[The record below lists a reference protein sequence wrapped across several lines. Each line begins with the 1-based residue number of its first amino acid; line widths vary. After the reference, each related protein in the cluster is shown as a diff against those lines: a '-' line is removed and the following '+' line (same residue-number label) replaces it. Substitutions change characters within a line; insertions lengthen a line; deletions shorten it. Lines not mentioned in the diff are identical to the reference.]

1 MVLSL
6 CIPYY
11 NVVLA
16 VFYCFSVKKGLLTKN
31 FGVLLGS
38 YVLFSYFCK
47 RIANQRPIRKDS
59 FIYRVFDLYYDGFKN
74 MKLGRTL
81 WAIILIKLFIIFAV
95 LKVFFFPNFLKEHA
109 NGDEAGYVATQILN
123 Q

>member
-1 MVLSL
+1 M
-6 CIPYY
+6 
-11 NVVLA
+11 
-16 VFYCFSVKKGLLTKN
+16 K
-31 FGVLLGS
+31 
-38 YVLFSYFCK
+38 
-47 RIANQRPIRKDS
+47 KDS
-59 FIYRVFDLYYDGFKN
+59 FAYRVFDLYYDGFKN

-95 LKVFFFPNFLKEHA
+95 LRVFFFPNFLKEHA